1 MPMGHPKSNSGPRG
15 PSLPVLV
22 LAMSCYLWFPAGTWA
37 ANSLPPPGEPPSLF
51 KLEANFRAS
60 VFRGWRYFQTSF
72 AQDGVAC
79 VDCHRH
85 HEPMRRWA
93 GAYPKVEVFDGTPYR
108 VKGLRQVV
116 LEALEKHSDL
126 SLQRRLALVED
137 LVAYISWWGE
147 GMPITPGHSRPIF
160 PPAEDLKV
168 LKSSAER
175 GRRLFRQPELGPC
188 TQCHVR
194 EETKVSPDKVPLG
207 RAAATFPRY
216 VPQAGQVMSLEAF
229 LSWHLWTRGQKGQV
243 PESDTVTGLAAY
255 LASLAKGQR
264 IIPGHRRSQGDE

>member
-1 MPMGHPKSNSGPRG
+1 MGHPKSNSGPCG

-22 LAMSCYLWFPAGTWA
+22 LAISCCLWFPAGTWA
-37 ANSLPPPGEPPSLF
+37 AESVPAPGEPTSLSR
-51 KLEANFRAS
+51 LEANFRAS
-60 VFRGWRYFQTSF
+60 VLRGWRYFQTSL

-79 VDCHRH
+79 VDCHRG

-126 SLQRRLALVED
+126 SPRRRLALVED

-147 GMPITPGHSRPIF
+147 GKPLTPGHSRAVS
-160 PPAEDLKV
+160 PPAEDLKL
-168 LKSSAER
+168 LKSSTER
-175 GRRLFRQPELGPC
+175 GWRLFRQEELGPC
-188 TQCHVR
+188 TQCHVKG
-194 EETKVSPDKVPLG
+194 ETKDPPDKVPLG

-216 VPQAGQVMSLEAF
+216 VPQAGQVMSLQAF
-229 LSWHLWTRGQKGQV
+229 LSWHLSARGQKGQA

-264 IIPGHRRSQGDE
+264 LVPGHQRSQSDE

>member
-1 MPMGHPKSNSGPRG
+1 MGYAKSNFRPCGL
-15 PSLPVLV
+15 SLPVLV
-22 LAMSCYLWFPAGTWA
+22 LAMSWYLWFPPGTWA
-37 ANSLPPPGEPPSLF
+37 AESLPPPGEPTSLSE
-51 KLEANFRAS
+51 LEANFRAS
-60 VFRGWRYFQTSF
+60 VLRGWRCFQTSF

-108 VKGLRQVV
+108 VKVLRQVV
-116 LEALEKHSDL
+116 LEALERHSDL
-126 SLQRRLALVED
+126 SPQRRLALVED
-137 LVAYISWWGE
+137 LVAYLAWWGE
-147 GMPITPGHSRPIF
+147 GKPITPGHSRAVS
-160 PPAEDLKV
+160 PPAEDLRL

-194 EETKVSPDKVPLG
+194 GERKVAQDKIPLG
-207 RAAATFPRY
+207 QAAATFPRY
-216 VPQAGQVMSLEAF
+216 VPQAGQVMSLEAY
-229 LSWHLWTRGQKGQV
+229 LSWHLSARGQKGQP

-255 LASLAKGQR
+255 LASLAKGKR
-264 IIPGHRRSQGDE
+264 LIAGHRGSRGDE